1 MTETQRKFPK
11 GTEEGLLQPFADKP
25 PMYTRVAA
33 FTSFTGSNSYN
44 IVWGGIGSSN
54 TDYENNHILIH
65 NIKIVNT
72 DDNNDTRTIYFY
84 QDNDTTNANAR
95 NVRSLMFYFVL
106 PGVHRDVVSTVIDI
120 HFPIPLVVRGGC
132 RITASGGGPLADV
145 CYTVLNSSDVTD
157 WYSDLQYRYL
167 SGATGPSASQYPNT
181 IDVHPNMG
189 PLLTVDTLSTADDH
203 STGTHTEVDLTQT
216 VGAKYGYGAK
226 ATVVVDDSGDTDE
239 GQITSVTVTKTGE
252 GYAVG
257 PTGTT
262 LTIDNATI
270 GGAADA
276 TCDVATTGPIT
287 SDVELWGAYVLNTAV
302 EVNDDYSRAY
312 VKNGAAGFRA
322 VVTAQMNQH
331 AATDQSAANTNTDD
345 NVVWFPYPVHL
356 KSGMKMYHDDE
367 DLRSVWFY
375 RPAKHSGLTYDQY
388 GD

>member
-1 MTETQRKFPK
+1 
-11 GTEEGLLQPFADKP
+11 
-25 PMYTRVAA
+25 
-33 FTSFTGSNSYN
+33 
-44 IVWGGIGSSN
+44 
-54 TDYENNHILIH
+54 
-65 NIKIVNT
+65 
-72 DDNNDTRTIYFY
+72 
-84 QDNDTTNANAR
+84 
-95 NVRSLMFYFVL
+95 
-106 PGVHRDVVSTVIDI
+106 
-120 HFPIPLVVRGGC
+120 LVVRGGC

-322 VVTAQMNQH
+322 V
-331 AATDQSAANTNTDD
+331 
-345 NVVWFPYPVHL
+345 
-356 KSGMKMYHDDE
+356 
-367 DLRSVWFY
+367 
-375 RPAKHSGLTYDQY
+375 
-388 GD
+388 